1 MALVVDVPLNTML
14 ADLDETLRVLLK
26 RELARHGFDGVEVA
40 FDAPARDW
48 SSQLSGPT
56 VNLFLYDLRESHEF
70 RPTEWGEDRSNGRHR
85 EVRPPM
91 IMECSYAV
99 TAWTQAVEDEHR
111 LLSQVLGV
119 LFAFPQ
125 LPVDA
130 LSGRLPETAQRY
142 AIEGK
147 IGQPKSDGKADFWS
161 AVGGQYKASL
171 DYVVTLACESGV
183 AYERGPE
190 VRTQTMGARIADA
203 PASTITEMHR
213 FGGKV
218 VDADGA
224 AAARR
229 LGHPAGAGAVRVVGS
244 PGPFPAEPRPA
255 RQAQARR
262 AHAGGRRGEGGYRR
276 ARRSTRPHGGAR
288 QARRE
293 EGQLTEWAPPDAR
306 TTAPAPLARGCP
318 DRRSWVQ
325 MPNDDLGRT
334 RVLLGNL
341 EPMVRLGMIDVLAE
355 DGIEVVGE
363 EDRPQALVL
372 MAGRL
377 RPDAVVLD
385 LLQGSSRELGDRV
398 RNASPETKVILWARD
413 EDAMEVLDP
422 GATTPRRFFSAVPE
436 EFRSE
441 LSNVRL
447 NRVEE

>member
-26 RELARHGFDGVEVA
+26 RELARHGFDGVDVA

-70 RPTEWGEDRSNGRHR
+70 RPTEWGTDRSNGRHR

-125 LPVDA
+125 LPADA
-130 LSGRLPETAQRY
+130 LAGRLPETAQRF
-142 AIEGK
+142 AIEGR

-190 VRTQTMGARIADA
+190 VRTQTVGARIADS
-203 PASTITEMHR
+203 PASAITEMHR

-218 VDADGA
+218 VD
-224 AAARR
+224 
-229 LGHPAGAGAVRVVGS
+229 
-244 PGPFPAEPRPA
+244 
-255 RQAQARR
+255 
-262 AHAGGRRGEGGYRR
+262 GEG
-276 ARRSTRPHGGAR
+276 
-288 QARRE
+288 
-293 EGQLTEWAPPDAR
+293 APLRDVWITLPELGLFASSNPQGRFLLQRVPPGKHKLLAR
-306 TTAPAPLARGCP
+306 TREG
-318 DRRSWVQ
+318 
-325 MPNDDLGRT
+325 
-334 RVLLGNL
+334 
-341 EPMVRLGMIDVLAE
+341 AE
-355 DGIEVVGE
+355 AKAEI
-363 EDRPQALVL
+363 
-372 MAGRL
+372 
-377 RPDAVVLD
+377 AVPGAVLD
-385 LLQGSSRELGDRV
+385 LTVAPAKRAAKKGD
-398 RNASPETKVILWARD
+398 
-413 EDAMEVLDP
+413 
-422 GATTPRRFFSAVPE
+422 
-436 EFRSE
+436 
-441 LSNVRL
+441 
-447 NRVEE
+447 

>member
-70 RPTEWGEDRSNGRHR
+70 RPTEWGTDRSNGRHR

-125 LPVDA
+125 LPADA
-130 LSGRLPETAQRY
+130 LAGRLPETAQRF
-142 AIEGK
+142 AIEGR

-190 VRTQTMGARIADA
+190 VRTQTIGARIADS
-203 PASTITEMHR
+203 PASAITEMHR

-218 VDADGA
+218 VD
-224 AAARR
+224 
-229 LGHPAGAGAVRVVGS
+229 
-244 PGPFPAEPRPA
+244 
-255 RQAQARR
+255 
-262 AHAGGRRGEGGYRR
+262 GEG
-276 ARRSTRPHGGAR
+276 
-288 QARRE
+288 
-293 EGQLTEWAPPDAR
+293 APLPDVWITLPELGLFAASNPQGRFLLQRVPPGKHKLLAR
-306 TTAPAPLARGCP
+306 TREG
-318 DRRSWVQ
+318 
-325 MPNDDLGRT
+325 
-334 RVLLGNL
+334 
-341 EPMVRLGMIDVLAE
+341 AE
-355 DGIEVVGE
+355 AKAEI
-363 EDRPQALVL
+363 
-372 MAGRL
+372 
-377 RPDAVVLD
+377 AVPGAVLD
-385 LLQGSSRELGDRV
+385 LTVAPVKRATKKGS
-398 RNASPETKVILWARD
+398 
-413 EDAMEVLDP
+413 
-422 GATTPRRFFSAVPE
+422 
-436 EFRSE
+436 
-441 LSNVRL
+441 
-447 NRVEE
+447 

>member
-70 RPTEWGEDRSNGRHR
+70 RPTEWGEERANGRHR

-125 LPVDA
+125 LPADA
-130 LSGRLPETAQRY
+130 LAGRLAETAQRF

-190 VRTQTMGARIADA
+190 VRTQTMGTRIADA

-218 VDADGA
+218 VDADGRPLPDVWVTLPA
-224 AAARR
+224 
-229 LGHPAGAGAVRVVGS
+229 LGQFASSDPQGRFLLNRVP
-244 PGPFPAEPRPA
+244 PGK
-255 RQAQARR
+255 
-262 AHAGGRRGEGGYRR
+262 HK
-276 ARRSTRPHGGAR
+276 
-288 QARRE
+288 
-293 EGQLTEWAPPDAR
+293 LVAR
-306 TTAPAPLARGCP
+306 TREGAEATA
-318 DRRSWVQ
+318 
-325 MPNDDLGRT
+325 
-334 RVLLGNL
+334 
-341 EPMVRLGMIDVLAE
+341 EI
-355 DGIEVVGE
+355 
-363 EDRPQALVL
+363 
-372 MAGRL
+372 
-377 RPDAVVLD
+377 AVPGAVLD
-385 LLQGSSRELGDRV
+385 LTV
-398 RNASPETKVILWARD
+398 
-413 EDAMEVLDP
+413 
-422 GATTPRRFFSAVPE
+422 ATAKRAVKKGG
-436 EFRSE
+436 
-441 LSNVRL
+441 
-447 NRVEE
+447 

>member
-26 RELARHGFDGVEVA
+26 RELARHGFDGVDVA

-70 RPTEWGEDRSNGRHR
+70 RPTEWGTDRSNGRHR

-125 LPVDA
+125 LPADA
-130 LSGRLPETAQRY
+130 LAGRLPETAQRF
-142 AIEGK
+142 AIEGR

-190 VRTQTMGARIADA
+190 VRTQTVGARIADS
-203 PASTITEMHR
+203 PASAITEMHR

-218 VDADGA
+218 VD
-224 AAARR
+224 
-229 LGHPAGAGAVRVVGS
+229 
-244 PGPFPAEPRPA
+244 
-255 RQAQARR
+255 
-262 AHAGGRRGEGGYRR
+262 GEG
-276 ARRSTRPHGGAR
+276 
-288 QARRE
+288 
-293 EGQLTEWAPPDAR
+293 APLRDVWITLPELGLFASSNPQGRFLLQRVPPGKHKLLAR
-306 TTAPAPLARGCP
+306 TREGVEAK
-318 DRRSWVQ
+318 
-325 MPNDDLGRT
+325 
-334 RVLLGNL
+334 
-341 EPMVRLGMIDVLAE
+341 AE
-355 DGIEVVGE
+355 I
-363 EDRPQALVL
+363 
-372 MAGRL
+372 
-377 RPDAVVLD
+377 AVPGAVLD
-385 LLQGSSRELGDRV
+385 LTVTPAKRAAKKGD
-398 RNASPETKVILWARD
+398 
-413 EDAMEVLDP
+413 
-422 GATTPRRFFSAVPE
+422 
-436 EFRSE
+436 
-441 LSNVRL
+441 
-447 NRVEE
+447 

>member
-1 MALVVDVPLNTML
+1 MALVVEVPLNTML

-125 LPVDA
+125 LPADA
-130 LSGRLPETAQRY
+130 LAGRLAETARRF

-147 IGQPKSDGKADFWS
+147 IGQAKSDGKADFWS

-190 VRTQTMGARIADA
+190 VRTQTIAPRMSDG
-203 PASTITEMHR
+203 PASTIQEMHR

-218 VDADGA
+218 LDADG
-224 AAARR
+224 
-229 LGHPAGAGAVRVVGS
+229 S
-244 PGPFPAEPRPA
+244 P
-255 RQAQARR
+255 
-262 AHAGGRRGEGGYRR
+262 
-276 ARRSTRPHGGAR
+276 
-288 QARRE
+288 
-293 EGQLTEWAPPDAR
+293 LPDV
-306 TTAPAPLARGCP
+306 
-318 DRRSWVQ
+318 WVTL
-325 MPNDDLGRT
+325 P
-334 RVLLGNL
+334 
-341 EPMVRLGMIDVLAE
+341 
-355 DGIEVVGE
+355 
-363 EDRPQALVL
+363 
-372 MAGRL
+372 
-377 RPDAVVLD
+377 
-385 LLQGSSRELGDRV
+385 ELGLFA
-398 RNASPETKVILWARD
+398 AS
-413 EDAMEVLDP
+413 DP
-422 GATTPRRFFSAVPE
+422 QGRF
-436 EFRSE
+436 
-441 LSNVRL
+441 RL
-447 NRVEE
+447 NRVPGGKHALVARTRDGREAKAEIAVPGAVLDLQVPAAKATRRSR

>member
-26 RELARHGFDGVEVA
+26 RELARHGFDGVDVA

-70 RPTEWGEDRSNGRHR
+70 RPTEWGTDRSNGRHR

-125 LPVDA
+125 LPADA
-130 LSGRLPETAQRY
+130 LAGRLPETAQRF
-142 AIEGK
+142 AIEGR

-190 VRTQTMGARIADA
+190 VRTQTVGARIADS
-203 PASTITEMHR
+203 PASAITEMHR

-218 VDADGA
+218 VD
-224 AAARR
+224 
-229 LGHPAGAGAVRVVGS
+229 
-244 PGPFPAEPRPA
+244 
-255 RQAQARR
+255 
-262 AHAGGRRGEGGYRR
+262 GEG
-276 ARRSTRPHGGAR
+276 
-288 QARRE
+288 
-293 EGQLTEWAPPDAR
+293 APLRDVWITLPELGLFASSNPQGRFLLQRVPPGKHKLLAR
-306 TTAPAPLARGCP
+306 TREGVEAK
-318 DRRSWVQ
+318 
-325 MPNDDLGRT
+325 
-334 RVLLGNL
+334 
-341 EPMVRLGMIDVLAE
+341 AE
-355 DGIEVVGE
+355 I
-363 EDRPQALVL
+363 
-372 MAGRL
+372 
-377 RPDAVVLD
+377 AVPGAVLD
-385 LLQGSSRELGDRV
+385 LTVAPAKRAAKKGD
-398 RNASPETKVILWARD
+398 
-413 EDAMEVLDP
+413 
-422 GATTPRRFFSAVPE
+422 
-436 EFRSE
+436 
-441 LSNVRL
+441 
-447 NRVEE
+447 